1 MKRSFLFVLLLG
13 VSTIVACSYVRVS
26 QDYDLAKPLPV
37 LKSYRWLSAEQTA
50 TGDVRVDNPLLNER
64 IRRAIDRVLQEKGYQ
79 PEQADVADFRVNYQF
94 SIRQKIRSDDVGG
107 TVGFGVGT
115 YGRHG
120 GVAIGTGHHVSQY
133 DEGLLVIDLTDS
145 QGNLLWRGQGTR
157 YLPTHP
163 KPEKTEKIYNE
174 LVEKILAQFP
184 PENPS

>member
-1 MKRSFLFVLLLG
+1 MKRLFLFVLLLL
-13 VSTIVACSYVRVS
+13 VSTIVACSSVRVS

-37 LKSYRWLSAEQTA
+37 LKSYQWLTAEQTT

-79 PEQADVADFRVNYQF
+79 AEPTGRVDFQVAYQYT
-94 SIRQKIRSDDVGG
+94 IRQRLRSDDVSG
-107 TVGFGVGT
+107 TFGFGVGT

-120 GVAIGTGHHVSQY
+120 GVAVGTGHHVSQY
-133 DEGLLVIDLTDS
+133 DEGLLVIDLTDN

-184 PENPS
+184 PGK